1 MIVSQKHTSLFL
13 TVEDFGGQ
21 CTILYFFSR
30 VLTLWHPSH
39 IHYTRRPSDNGIQQQ
54 QLNSGFSSLSFGSS
68 SNVPNQS
75 SGNVNVLM
83 SPQIPMTSTVG
94 GPYRNFVPQDESQ
107 NYPSSPMSP
116 VFRQQSKPEMS
127 RHTSSSDN
135 SQGQGRMNNFDSS
148 PSKYS
153 YSPILNTPIS
163 LDGRPL
169 NNQQHYD
176 PLDSFLP
183 PPPNLDTSSHQQQ
196 MGRSVNS
203 TGFFLSENNSIHSR
217 SPFAPNAPIGQQGNF
232 DNNSNRERAF
242 SSPSLETYRQPSF
255 GANNNSNMSSP
266 QGAPS
271 SQILH
276 EDRPSSWN
284 DGSGFPA
291 QNIFMSEGPASS
303 PSNYD
308 RFNSRPPRH
317 NNINM
322 GTKETQALLSP
333 RIQEMRHAASD
344 GNFTMPSM
352 MPLTGPIGP
361 MGNNNQGRFQPYNNN
376 SGVIGSVNFDS
387 SQGGGSQFND
397 RHSFGNMND
406 L

>member
-1 MIVSQKHTSLFL
+1 
-13 TVEDFGGQ
+13 
-21 CTILYFFSR
+21 
-30 VLTLWHPSH
+30 
-39 IHYTRRPSDNGIQQQ
+39 
-54 QLNSGFSSLSFGSS
+54 
-68 SNVPNQS
+68 
-75 SGNVNVLM
+75 M
-83 SPQIPMTSTVG
+83 SSTVG
-94 GPYRNFVPQDESQ
+94 GPYRNFVPQDVSQ

-116 VFRQQSKPEMS
+116 VFRQQSTPEMS
-127 RHTSSSDN
+127 RHASSSDN
-135 SQGQGRMNNFDSS
+135 SQGQGRTNNFDSS

-153 YSPILNTPIS
+153 HSPVLNTPIS

-196 MGRSVNS
+196 IGRVDNS
-203 TGFFLSENNSIHSR
+203 NGFFLSENNSIHSR
-217 SPFAPNAPIGQQGNF
+217 SPFAPSDTIGQQGNF
-232 DNNSNRERAF
+232 DNNSNRERAL
-242 SSPSLETYRQPSF
+242 SSSGLETYRQPSLL
-255 GANNNSNMSSP
+255 GANNHNNNMSSP

-291 QNIFMSEGPASS
+291 PNMFRSEGPSSS

-322 GTKETQALLSP
+322 GTKETQAILSP
-333 RIQEMRHAASD
+333 RIQEIRHAASD

-352 MPLTGPIGP
+352 MPLTGPVGP
-361 MGNNNQGRFQPYNNN
+361 MGNNNQGRFQPSQPSYNNN
-376 SGVIGSVNFDS
+376 MGSGVIGSGN